1 MLNSYSNI
9 SLMNKLNSFI
19 NKQIE
24 LFFNQRKKQ
33 KKGVCNIYFWPACKV
48 VSSVHTSWIMFH
60 FYFLQPTVHLIRF
73 TYHSPSRL
81 YLSYLVIF
89 ILHGHSTSLQFHYS
103 SNPVSGKFLISDR
116 YSLLESEHRWFYYSL
131 SLYIEQKIQQLEN
144 TSSLHA
150 AITSKKAF

>member
-89 ILHGHSTSLQFHYS
+89 IF
-103 SNPVSGKFLISDR
+103 R